1 MKIVS
6 NYQPRNLI
14 AFYDMPV
21 HDQDNFEYTKEED
34 FYQDRFVC
42 YKGQFYDVFESICS
56 SKLSDGWESI
66 EITSAFSGIVF
77 KVNIDTDQV
86 ICGLATW

>member
-6 NYQPRNLI
+6 NYQPRNLVS
-14 AFYDMPV
+14 FFDMSRDDP
-21 HDQDNFEYTKEED
+21 DNFDYIKDTD
-34 FYQDRFVC
+34 LHQLRFVS
-42 YKGQFYDVFESICS
+42 YKGQFYDVYESVYSCNLPGI
-56 SKLSDGWESI
+56 WELI

-77 KVNIDTDQV
+77 SVNIKTDQV